1 MQIKGRSLDD
11 LLYQVFKKTLK
22 SKTET
27 NSTKGPAKELLAV
40 QLTLE
45 DPRARFSRTERR
57 GTLFTCL
64 GETLWY
70 FSGSAR
76 LNVIEHYIPGYR
88 KFIDAKPEAVSAPG
102 AYGPRLFG
110 KPSQIHTLIETL
122 KRKPDTRQAVAQIF
136 AATDFGTG
144 DVPCTC
150 TIQFFFRHGRLH
162 SMTNMRSN
170 DAYLGLPH
178 DVFAFTWLQEVVA
191 RSIGVDV
198 GEYHHMV
205 GSLHLYKE
213 HHPHAS
219 QYLDEGWQ
227 EKIAM
232 PSMPLGDP
240 WSSITWLLEAERKTR
255 LNLDDL
261 QFAAVAPYWQDLGR
275 LLQINRLIKSND
287 KRSIVLAKRQ
297 MSSQAYDAHIRFKS
311 KPDPADSKTPLLDHI
326 ANAQV

>member
-1 MQIKGRSLDD
+1 MHIKGRSLDD
-11 LLYQVFKKTLK
+11 LLYQALKRTLK

-57 GTLFTCL
+57 GTLFSCL

-70 FSGSAR
+70 FSGTDR
-76 LNVIEHYIPGYR
+76 LDVIEHYIPAYR
-88 KFIDAKPEAVSAPG
+88 KFIAAKPEATAAPG

-110 KPSQIHTLIETL
+110 KPSQVHTLIETL

-136 AATDFGTG
+136 AASDFGSG

-150 TIQFFFRHGRLH
+150 TLQFFVRHGRLH
-162 SMTNMRSN
+162 TITNMRSN

-191 RSIGVDV
+191 RSVGVEV
-198 GEYHHMV
+198 GEYHHVV

-213 HHPHAS
+213 HYPQAS

-232 PSMPLGDP
+232 PAMPLGDP
-240 WSSITWLLEAERKTR
+240 WSSIAWLLDAEQRTR
-255 LNLDDL
+255 LGLDEL
-261 QFAAVAPYWQDLGR
+261 QCAAVAPYWQDLGR
-275 LLQINRLIKSND
+275 LLQINRSIKAGD
-287 KRSIVLAKRQ
+287 KRGIVLAKRQ

-311 KPDPADSKTPLLDHI
+311 KPYPADSKTPLLDRMSV
-326 ANAQV
+326 AQA